1 MVEPKAPGSA
11 RGKKITLAEK
21 NDDGSDGIHM
31 PEWNTAY
38 LKRYLGFWN
47 LDILRSYLDRYIT
60 AALDKNRAHGTAVM
74 HRIHQSILLLFYS
87 YLHEHNLDASRIFD
101 SEASQTID
109 TNCERSKQDML
120 EFFPFMVR
128 RTHELSE
135 DGDELSIA
143 RIAEDYINAHF
154 AEDIS
159 RDDIAAY
166 ACVTPNYLSTLF
178 HAETGKTI
186 REYISD
192 CRLNESKR
200 LLAATRKS
208 ISAIAMECGFG
219 NISYFSTVFRKCV
232 GKSPVEWRKEQ
243 KRT

>member
-1 MVEPKAPGSA
+1 MRS
-11 RGKKITLAEK
+11 
-21 NDDGSDGIHM
+21 H
-31 PEWNTAY
+31 
-38 LKRYLGFWN
+38 RY
-47 LDILRSYLDRYIT
+47 RC
-60 AALDKNRAHGTAVM
+60 
-74 HRIHQSILLLFYS
+74 
-87 YLHEHNLDASRIFD
+87 ASRR
-101 SEASQTID
+101 
-109 TNCERSKQDML
+109 CWYHL
-120 EFFPFMVR
+120 PFR
-128 RTHELSE
+128 RELPRY
-135 DGDELSIA
+135 GHQIA
-143 RIAEDYINAHF
+143 RHCHFQRPQCDFYRKQTDPQRLHRTGYGSRHCSRSTGVYF